1 MTQIEPILKR
11 TPSDLGPLERER
23 TSNSGTRL
31 IISPQT
37 QFRKEVSFRKTGTK
51 IWEFTPEVTSY
62 SLIEEETNLALR
74 GKVFLQSMAEKNIY
88 WLIWQV
94 HLDIKMYSMLLPV

>member
-1 MTQIEPILKR
+1 MTQIEPIMKR
-11 TPSDLGPLERER
+11 PPSDLGPLERER

-37 QFRKEVSFRKTGTK
+37 QFKKEVSFRKTGTK

-62 SLIEEETNLALR
+62 SLIEEETSVALR
-74 GKVFLQSMAEKNIY
+74 GKVLHKIM
-88 WLIWQV
+88 
-94 HLDIKMYSMLLPV
+94 